1 MATQVRTDAYNVGK
15 SMGEA
20 LNNTKVGQAFNS
32 TAKKVGQ
39 LFVDYGKAINKAA
52 QQTVYG
58 NMDQPASIVGG
69 FGAGLFKGGL
79 KGAAKG
85 VGTAML
91 LEFGVR
97 SVHNIYHD
105 VIRGSK

>member
-1 MATQVRTDAYNVGK
+1 MATQVRSDAYNVGK

-39 LFVDYGKAINKAA
+39 VFVDYGKAINKAA

-58 NMDQPASIVGG
+58 NMDQPASMIGG
-69 FGAGLFKGGL
+69 SFY
-79 KGAAKG
+79 GAAKG
-85 VGTAML
+85 SLKSAAKGAGTAML

-97 SVHNIYHD
+97 SVYNIYHD

>member
-1 MATQVRTDAYNVGK
+1 MTTQVRSDAYNVGK
-15 SMGEA
+15 NMGEA

-32 TAKKVGQ
+32 TAKKAGQ
-39 LFVDYGKAINKAA
+39 VFVDYGKAINKAA

-58 NMDQPASIVGG
+58 NMNEPASIIGG
-69 FGAGLFKGGL
+69 SFYGAAKGGL
-79 KGAAKG
+79 KGVAKG

-97 SVHNIYHD
+97 SVHNIIHD
-105 VIRGSK
+105 VILGSK